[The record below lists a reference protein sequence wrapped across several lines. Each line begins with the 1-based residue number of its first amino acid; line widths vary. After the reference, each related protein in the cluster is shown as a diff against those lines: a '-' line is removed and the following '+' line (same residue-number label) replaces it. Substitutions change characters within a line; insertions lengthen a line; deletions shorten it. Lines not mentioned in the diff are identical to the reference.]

1 MIMDSPTCSNQPLPL
16 EGCPLRDG
24 QHTVVVESRELHL
37 RRAFSVEVRGAP
49 VELSLRLGF
58 VEARPGYRLRAAPGE
73 PPVARIALPEGRQTV
88 TLGNTAPGSWLE
100 LQVPVRV
107 DETVLVP

>member
-1 MIMDSPTCSNQPLPL
+1 MDSPACSRPLPL
-16 EGCPLRDG
+16 ESCPLADG

-37 RRAFSVEVRGAP
+37 RHAVSVEVRGAP
-49 VELSLRLGF
+49 VELALRLGF
-58 VEARPGYRLRAAPGE
+58 VEARPGYRIRAAPGE
-73 PPVARIALPEGRQTV
+73 APVARIALPEGRQTV
-88 TLGNTAPGSWLE
+88 TLGDQAPGSWLE

>member
-1 MIMDSPTCSNQPLPL
+1 MGSAACRDRPLPL
-16 EGCPLRDG
+16 EDCPLPDG

-37 RRAFSVEVRGAP
+37 RHAFSVDVRGGP
-49 VELSLRLGF
+49 IERSLRLGY
-58 VEARPGYRLRAAPGE
+58 VQARPGYRIRAIPGE

-88 TLGNTAPGSWLE
+88 TLGNQAPGTWLD